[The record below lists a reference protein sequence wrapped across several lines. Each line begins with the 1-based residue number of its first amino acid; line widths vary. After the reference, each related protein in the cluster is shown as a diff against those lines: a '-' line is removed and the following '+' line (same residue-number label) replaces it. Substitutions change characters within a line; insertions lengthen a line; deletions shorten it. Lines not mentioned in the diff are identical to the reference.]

1 MVEQVEQISRERPA
15 TQLRSLRELVDI
27 VLRRAIYTAS
37 AGGALSAALRGSLH
51 RVCVLA
57 QRRGLLV
64 EELLVLMKESWYEL
78 PEAERLL
85 REQNRDVLSRVIAL
99 SIEEYYDNHPGANS
113 ARR

>member
-1 MVEQVEQISRERPA
+1 MEQVEQISSERPA
-15 TQLRSLRELVDI
+15 TQLTSLRELIDI

-37 AGGALSAALRGSLH
+37 AGGALSAALRGSVR

-57 QRRGLLV
+57 QRRGVLA
-64 EELLVLMKESWYEL
+64 EELLVIMKNSWYEL

-85 REQNRDVLSRVIAL
+85 RERNRDVLSRVIAL
-99 SIEEYYDNHPGANS
+99 SIEEYYDHA